1 MAMRIRMLLILVMAL
16 ALMHVAPVAA
26 GQAMGNAKAMLT
38 GDAEVPGPGDPKAS
52 GTVVV
57 TLKPDT
63 SEVCCELSV
72 ANLQEE
78 TAAHIHQGE
87 KGAEGPVAVPLDAPK
102 IGAAKGCTK
111 ADVVVIEALM
121 QDPTD
126 YYVIVHTAAFPE
138 GGRARTTLQ
147 VGHATSHAARGGWHV
162 RRCLSGD
169 SGVPA
174 RP

>member
-87 KGAEGPVAVPLDAPK
+87 KGAEGPVAVPLEAPK
-102 IGAAKGCTK
+102 TGAAKGCTK

-126 YYVIVHTAAFPE
+126 YYVNVHTAAFPE